1 MTSNMKKILI
11 TGGSGFIGTNLV
23 GNLLSEGYEVL
34 NLDKVTPRDKNQA
47 AAWKQ
52 VDLLDYENLHK
63 LITAFS
69 PEAIVHLAA
78 VTDLDGTNDA
88 YYKANTVGVTNL
100 LKIAAELP
108 SLARVLLA
116 SSMYVCKPG
125 YIPTGYDDYR
135 PHTLYGKSKMDGELV
150 VKNSP
155 KQKFEWVI
163 FRPTSIWG
171 PWFGIPYIDFF
182 NVVYQDRYYDF
193 GSTCTKTYGYV
204 ENAVYQLK
212 KLLTAPGV
220 HGRTFY
226 IGDKPPIH
234 IAEWANEIAAEMGK
248 GKIKKIPYLAIQAA
262 ATVGDVLAKF
272 GVKFPM
278 TSFRLTNMQTD
289 NVLPLDDLY
298 EITGGSPVSRQEGV
312 RNTLK
317 WLREHKGYKV

>member
-1 MTSNMKKILI
+1 MKKILV
-11 TGGSGFIGTNLV
+11 TGGSGFIGTNLIA
-23 GNLLSEGYEVL
+23 NLLGEGYEVL
-34 NLDKVTPRDKNQA
+34 NLDKAAPRNKDQA
-47 AAWKQ
+47 TVWQQA
-52 VDLLDYENLHK
+52 DLLDYDKLHQ

-78 VTDLDGTNDA
+78 VTDLDGTNDE
-88 YYKANTVGVTNL
+88 YYKANTAGVANL

-108 SLARVLLA
+108 ALARVLLA

-125 YIPTGYDDYR
+125 YIPKGYDDYK
-135 PHTLYGKSKMDGELV
+135 PHTLYGKSKVEGELV

-155 KQKFEWVI
+155 KQSFEWVI

-182 NVVYQDRYYDF
+182 NVVYQDRYFDF

-204 ENAVYQLK
+204 ENTVYQLK
-212 KLLTAPGV
+212 KLLTAPGI

-226 IGDKPPIH
+226 IGDQPPIH

-248 GKIKKIPYLAIQAA
+248 GKIKKVPYLAIQAA

-272 GVKFPM
+272 GIKFPM

-289 NVLPLDDLY
+289 NVLPLDALY
-298 EITGGSPVSRQEGV
+298 EVTGGSPVSRKMGV
-312 RNTLK
+312 RHTLD
-317 WLREHKGYKV
+317 WLRDHKGYKI